1 MSDQVGLIAKRDQE
15 DLSDYPEDVKADYAF
30 LSAWLSE
37 LAATYRD
44 RIRIELINVS
54 SFRGFYKSIQYR
66 TQTYP
71 TFIVNGGE
79 KYIGRDKSELDGIL
93 QRYVGRSQVG
103 QPKCQPVGPST

>member
-1 MSDQVGLIAKRDQE
+1 MSG
-15 DLSDYPEDVKADYAF
+15 YPEDVKADYAF

-37 LAATYRD
+37 LAGTYRD

-71 TFIVNGGE
+71 TFIVNGRE
-79 KYIGRDKSELDGIL
+79 KYFGRDKSQLEHIL
-93 QRYVGRSQVG
+93 QGYLGRSQVA
-103 QPKCQPVGPST
+103 QAKCQPVGPST